1 MKTYTHF
8 ISNIGSINRKFQIIV
23 PVYNE
28 EQRLEKIFNL
38 AKDSGYL
45 ENIVFVDDAST
56 DSSLKILKHWVKY
69 EKINLIS
76 FPVNAKKEGAIKA
89 AMDILLE
96 RGELRPYTMLLDA
109 DSFIESTVTDISIN
123 VAIENAISY
132 LNHNQFSALSFRIE
146 ATTDTLFNIF
156 YMSAF
161 SDFYGMQ
168 FDHWLTSKQYQVW
181 VINGSGGLFRTER
194 LHSILNTIVP
204 DFETGD
210 LKITVELM
218 KQDSPINYYPLIKIN
233 TFTPNTVVAY
243 FNQRRRWERGTIKI
257 LWYERKFYINNFR
270 RPSLLAIYTLL
281 HLALYFGLLVTP
293 VWHYFKPL
301 TLSAYTA
308 LLITVYIFW
317 QIYNLIKGIFIR
329 YIGINFSYYFFI
341 KCVLIQGLMSMTVS
355 MIARLTGFCEA
366 IFFILKFPKKTN
378 GSSRGIFK

>member
-1 MKTYTHF
+1 LKTYTHF
-8 ISNIGSINRKFQIIV
+8 ISNIGSINQKFQIIV

-38 AKDSGYL
+38 AKDSGYIK
-45 ENIVFVDDAST
+45 NIVFVDDAST

-76 FPVNAKKEGAIKA
+76 FHVNAKKEGAIKA

-109 DSFIESTVTDISIN
+109 DSFIVSTVTDISIN
-123 VAIENAISY
+123 VAIENAISH

-146 ATTDTLFNIF
+146 ATSDSLFNIF

-168 FDHWLTSKQYQVW
+168 FDHWLTSKQSQVW
-181 VINGSGGLFRTER
+181 VINGSGGLFKTQL

-218 KQDSPINYYPLIKIN
+218 KQNSPINYYPLIKIN
-233 TFTPNTVVAY
+233 TFSPNTLVAY
-243 FNQRRRWERGTIKI
+243 FNQRRRWERGTMKVM
-257 LWYERKFYINNFR
+257 WYDRKFYLNNFR
-270 RPSLLAIYTLL
+270 RPSILAFYTLL
-281 HLALYFGLLVTP
+281 HFALYIGFFLTILIHVL
-293 VWHYFKPL
+293 KPL
-301 TLSAYTA
+301 TFINYA
-308 LLITVYIFW
+308 LLLGKTFLFW
-317 QIYNLIKGIFIR
+317 QTLNLLKGIFLNFK
-329 YIGINFSYYFFI
+329 GISTPYFFF
-341 KCVLIQGLMSMTVS
+341 LICLILHGFVWLTVTVF
-355 MIARLTGFCEA
+355 ARLTGFFDA
-366 IFFILKFPKKTN
+366 IVYFFNLPKKIN
-378 GSSRGIFK
+378 S

>member
-28 EQRLEKIFNL
+28 EQRLEKIFSL
-38 AKDSGYL
+38 AKDSGYIK
-45 ENIVFVDDAST
+45 NIVFVDDAST

-109 DSFIESTVTDISIN
+109 DSFIVSTVTDISIN

-132 LNHNQFSALSFRIE
+132 LNHNQLSALSFRIE
-146 ATTDTLFNIF
+146 ATSDRLFNIF

-168 FDHWLTSKQYQVW
+168 FDHWLTSKQSQVW
-181 VINGSGGLFRTER
+181 VINGSGGLFKTQK

-218 KQDSPINYYPLIKIN
+218 KQNSPINYYPLIKIN
-233 TFTPNTVVAY
+233 TFSPNTVFTY

-270 RPSLLAIYTLL
+270 RPPLLGIYTLL
-281 HLALYFGLLVTP
+281 HLALYFGLVVTP
-293 VWHYFKPL
+293 LWHYFKPL
-301 TLSAYTA
+301 TLADYAILTG
-308 LLITVYIFW
+308 TVYLFW
-317 QIYNLIKGIFIR
+317 QLFNLLKGIFIR
-329 YIGINFSYYFFI
+329 FKGISCPYFFLV
-341 KCVLIQGLMSMTVS
+341 KCTLIQGLMWMTVS
-355 MIARLTGFCEA
+355 LFARVIGFCEA
-366 IFFILKFPKKTN
+366 ICHILKFPKKMDA
-378 GSSRGIFK
+378 SSRGIFR

>member
-1 MKTYTHF
+1 LKTYTHF
-8 ISNIGSINRKFQIIV
+8 ISNIGSINQKFQIIV

-38 AKDSGYL
+38 AKASGYL
-45 ENIVFVDDAST
+45 KNIVFVDDAST

-109 DSFIESTVTDISIN
+109 DSFIESTVTGVSIN

-146 ATTDTLFNIF
+146 ATSDRVSNVF

-168 FDHWLTSKQYQVW
+168 FDHWLTSKQSQLW
-181 VINGSGGLFRTER
+181 VINGSGGLFETQC
-194 LHSILNTIVP
+194 LHSILNTMVP

-218 KQDSPINYYPLIKIN
+218 KQNSPIGYYPLIKIS
-233 TFTPNTVVAY
+233 TLTPSTLLTY
-243 FNQRRRWERGTIKI
+243 FNQRRRWERGTIKVI
-257 LWYERKFYINNFR
+257 WYERKFYINNFR
-270 RPSLLAIYTLL
+270 RPSLLAFYTLL
-281 HLALYFGLLVTP
+281 HFALYIGLLVTLLI
-293 VWHYFKPL
+293 HSFKPL
-301 TLSAYTA
+301 TFTNYT
-308 LLITVYIFW
+308 LLLGKTFIFW
-317 QIYNLIKGIFIR
+317 QVLNLLKGLFLRYKGIHSP
-329 YIGINFSYYFFI
+329 YNFFV
-341 KCVLIQGLMSMTVS
+341 KCVIIHGLVWITVTVF
-355 MIARLTGFCEA
+355 ARLTGFCDA
-366 IFFILKFPKKTN
+366 IVYLCKLPRKIN
-378 GSSRGIFK
+378 N

>member
-28 EQRLEKIFNL
+28 EQRLEKIFSL
-38 AKDSGYL
+38 AKDSGYIK
-45 ENIVFVDDAST
+45 NIVFVDDAST

-109 DSFIESTVTDISIN
+109 DSFIVSTVTDISIN

-132 LNHNQFSALSFRIE
+132 LNHNQLSALSFRIE
-146 ATTDTLFNIF
+146 AKSDTPFNIF

-168 FDHWLTSKQYQVW
+168 FDHWLTSKQSQVW
-181 VINGSGGLFRTER
+181 VINGSGGLFKTQK

-218 KQDSPINYYPLIKIN
+218 KQNSPINYYPLIKIN
-233 TFTPNTVVAY
+233 TFSPNTVFTY
-243 FNQRRRWERGTIKI
+243 FNQRRRWERGTMKVM
-257 LWYERKFYINNFR
+257 WYDRKFYLNNFR
-270 RPSLLAIYTLL
+270 RPSILAFYTLL
-281 HLALYFGLLVTP
+281 HFALYIGLFLTILI
-293 VWHYFKPL
+293 HFFRPL
-301 TLSAYTA
+301 TFTNYAI
-308 LLITVYIFW
+308 LLGKTFLFW
-317 QIYNLIKGIFIR
+317 QTLNLLKGIFLNFK
-329 YIGINFSYYFFI
+329 GITTPYFFFFL
-341 KCVLIQGLMSMTVS
+341 CVILHGFVWITVTVFARITGLCDA
-355 MIARLTGFCEA
+355 IIYFCK
-366 IFFILKFPKKTN
+366 LPKK
-378 GSSRGIFK
+378 

>member
-1 MKTYTHF
+1 LKTYTHF

-28 EQRLEKIFNL
+28 EQRLEKIFSL
-38 AKDSGYL
+38 AKDSGYIK
-45 ENIVFVDDAST
+45 NIVFVDDAST

-109 DSFIESTVTDISIN
+109 DSFIVSTVTDISIN

-132 LNHNQFSALSFRIE
+132 LNHNQLSALSFRIE
-146 ATTDTLFNIF
+146 ATSDRLFNIF

-168 FDHWLTSKQYQVW
+168 FDHWLTSKQSQVW
-181 VINGSGGLFRTER
+181 VINGSGGLFKTQK

-218 KQDSPINYYPLIKIN
+218 KQNSPINYYPLIKIN
-233 TFTPNTVVAY
+233 TFSPNTVFTY
-243 FNQRRRWERGTIKI
+243 FNQRRRWERGTMKVM
-257 LWYERKFYINNFR
+257 WYDRKFYLNNFR
-270 RPSLLAIYTLL
+270 RPSILAFYTLL
-281 HLALYFGLLVTP
+281 HFALYIGLFLTILI
-293 VWHYFKPL
+293 HFIRPL
-301 TLSAYTA
+301 TFTNYT
-308 LLITVYIFW
+308 LLLGNTFLFW
-317 QIYNLIKGIFIR
+317 QTLNLLKGIFLNFK
-329 YIGINFSYYFFI
+329 GISTPYFFFFL
-341 KCVLIQGLMSMTVS
+341 CVILHGFVWLTVTVF
-355 MIARLTGFCEA
+355 ARLTGLYDAIVYFCN
-366 IFFILKFPKKTN
+366 LPKKIN
-378 GSSRGIFK
+378 N

>member
-28 EQRLEKIFNL
+28 EQRLEKIFSL
-38 AKDSGYL
+38 AKDSGYIK
-45 ENIVFVDDAST
+45 NIVFVDDAST

-109 DSFIESTVTDISIN
+109 DSFIVSTVTDISIN

-132 LNHNQFSALSFRIE
+132 LNHNQLSALSFRIE
-146 ATTDTLFNIF
+146 ATSDRLFNIF

-168 FDHWLTSKQYQVW
+168 FDHWLTSKQSQVW
-181 VINGSGGLFRTER
+181 VINGSGGLFKTQK

-218 KQDSPINYYPLIKIN
+218 KQNSPINYYPLIKIN
-233 TFTPNTVVAY
+233 TFSPNTVFTY
-243 FNQRRRWERGTIKI
+243 FNQRRRWERGTMKVM
-257 LWYERKFYINNFR
+257 WYDRKFYLNNFR
-270 RPSLLAIYTLL
+270 RPSILAFYTLL
-281 HLALYFGLLVTP
+281 HFALYIGLFLTILI
-293 VWHYFKPL
+293 HFIRPL
-301 TLSAYTA
+301 TFTNYT
-308 LLITVYIFW
+308 LLLGNTFLFW
-317 QIYNLIKGIFIR
+317 QTLNLLKGIFLNFK
-329 YIGINFSYYFFI
+329 GISTPYFFFFL
-341 KCVLIQGLMSMTVS
+341 CVILHGFVWLTVTVF
-355 MIARLTGFCEA
+355 ARLTGLYDAIVYFCN
-366 IFFILKFPKKTN
+366 LPKKIN
-378 GSSRGIFK
+378 N